1 MHEYGIALEIAKT
14 AFQTA
19 DERHI
24 SNINLRIGELS
35 GVFSESLAM
44 YLELIFQEKQSSTP
58 VISVEKIRAKFKCS
72 CETEYAPLK
81 IFDPCP
87 SCGGFD
93 RIVTDGNQCTLESI
107 EVEDE

>member
-1 MHEYGIALEIAKT
+1 MHEYGVALQIVDMALKN
-14 AFQTA
+14 A
-19 DERHI
+19 DDRNI
-24 SNINLRIGELS
+24 TKINLSIGELS

-44 YLELIFQEKQSSTP
+44 YLELIFQEKQNSTP
-58 VISVEKIRAKFKCS
+58 IISVEKVGAKFKCS
-72 CETEYAPLK
+72 CKTEYAPLK

-93 RIVTDGNQCTLESI
+93 RVVVDGNQCTLESI